1 MNSSIIERRCFLLRL
16 KKFYDDSFAR
26 PGCLGGFDNGHPV
39 FRCAVTLGGDF
50 LRSVLRVGLA
60 IFCVSA
66 FSQVAGLVIFA
77 FGAV

>member
-26 PGCLGGFDNGHPV
+26 PGCLGGFDTGHPV
-39 FRCAVTLGGDF
+39 FRSAVSLGGDF
-50 LRSVLRVGLA
+50 LRSVLRAELA
-60 IFCVSA
+60 FVCVSA
-66 FSQVAGLVIFA
+66 FSKVAGLVMFA